1 MFQNRIIP
9 VLLLEDEGLVKTRK
23 FKEPKYIGDPV
34 NTVRIFNTKE
44 VDEIFLVDI
53 NASRNKTAPDFGLVS
68 EIASECFMPLCY
80 GGGIRNLADAE
91 RLFSAGVEK
100 ISIQTSALKD
110 LDIVNNIASKFGAQ
124 AVVVSVDIKRDIFG
138 KAKLYSSADKDTV
151 NKHWVDFAKSAVD
164 AGAGEIFIN
173 SVDKDGTLSG
183 PDLQLVLDAASTI
196 STPLTY
202 AGGVSS
208 LNDIRDLISAGAS
221 AVAAGAFFVFNGP
234 NRAVLISYPRYAEI
248 QHLLQR

>member
-1 MFQNRIIP
+1 
-9 VLLLEDEGLVKTRK
+9 LL
-23 FKEPKYIGDPV
+23 
-34 NTVRIFNTKE
+34 
-44 VDEIFLVDI
+44 DI
-53 NASRNKTAPDFGLVS
+53 HASRNKTAPNFGLVS

-80 GGGIRNLADAE
+80 GGGIRTLDDAE
-91 RLFSAGVEK
+91 KLFSMGVEK

-110 LDIVNNIASKFGAQ
+110 LNIVNRISSKFGAQ
-124 AVVVSVDIKRDIFG
+124 AVVVSLDIKRDFFG
-138 KAKLYSSADKDTV
+138 KAKLYSSASKETV
-151 NKHWVDFAKSAVD
+151 NFDWLHFSKSAID

-183 PDLQLVLDAASTI
+183 PDIQLVEDAAGNL

-208 LNDIRDLISAGAS
+208 LSDIKMIIKAGAS

-234 NRAVLISYPRYAEI
+234 NRAVLISYPRYSEI
-248 QHLLQR
+248 KNLFI

>member
-1 MFQNRIIP
+1 MLQNRIIP

-23 FKEPKYIGDPV
+23 FKDPKYIGDPV

-53 NASRNKTAPDFGLVS
+53 HASKNNTSPNFGLIN

-80 GGGIRNLADAE
+80 GGGIRSLEDAE
-91 RLFSAGVEK
+91 RLFSTGVEK
-100 ISIQTSALKD
+100 ISIQSSALKD
-110 LDIVNNIASKFGAQ
+110 LSIVNQIASKFGAQ
-124 AVVVSVDIKRDIFG
+124 AVVVSLDLKRDFFG
-138 KAKLYSSADKDTV
+138 KVKLYSSASKGTV
-151 NKHWVDFAKSAVD
+151 NKDWIGFAKAAVD
-164 AGAGEIFIN
+164 EGAGEIFIN
-173 SVDKDGTLSG
+173 SVEKDGTLSG
-183 PDLQLVLDAASTI
+183 PDIQLVYDIAGSI

-208 LNDIRDLISAGAS
+208 LEDIKNLINAGAS

-248 QHLLQR
+248 KKLFI